1 MDYGIVK
8 NITYFLVYNY
18 SFYCRINEDDP
29 ELALGFANIILESLP
44 GAPSSP
50 SHLTGRPQWQYLKNN
65 ILGLH
70 IGSNPKDW
78 KSSILQLNRAINQY
92 KSTVMGK

>member
-8 NITYFLVYNY
+8 NITFFLVYNC
-18 SFYCRINEDDP
+18 SFYCRIIEGDP
-29 ELALGFANIILESLP
+29 ELALVFANIILESLP
-44 GAPSSP
+44 EAASFP
-50 SHLTGRPQWQYLKNN
+50 SHLTRRLQWQYLENN

-78 KSSILQLNRAINQY
+78 RSSILQLNRAINQY
-92 KSTVMGK
+92 KSIVIGK

>member
-50 SHLTGRPQWQYLKNN
+50 SHLTGRPQ
-65 ILGLH
+65 
-70 IGSNPKDW
+70 
-78 KSSILQLNRAINQY
+78 
-92 KSTVMGK
+92 